1 MAFDVQGAR
10 KAGYSDAEIADHLAR
25 SQRFDAGAARQNGY
39 SDEDIIGH
47 LSNPQPRQPQ
57 RQAQPERKRGVI
69 ENVTGFMAN
78 VNRGLGIG
86 DEIAAVGNAGVNF
99 LRGRT
104 GDLKAN
110 MAAQREYEDDFDRA
124 KPKTA
129 ALARGTG
136 NALTAVVP
144 GGGSA
149 QAFAQAPRTINALRG
164 ATVAG
169 LTGAGYAAADRGTVE
184 ERGRAAAETARNPV
198 VLATGGALGALGP
211 ARRSQPKPVDPN
223 VRLLAEEGVKM
234 TPGQM
239 RGGMAKSMED
249 AATSL
254 PIVGP
259 AIQDARKQGLEG
271 FNRAT
276 LSRALKSI
284 GEDLPPGIATGS
296 DAVKYVGDKL
306 SAAYKDLIPN
316 GRIQPDPK
324 FAARVRK
331 IGPIAETMDA
341 KGQQKLTEILAAR
354 VTEPSKADGGVLGGR
369 RYQQMQQ
376 GLDYEIAG
384 YKKSADPEHQKMA
397 DALGIVKEA
406 LTDLAFRNDPK
417 FAAAKQRLDRGWAE
431 LVRIERAA
439 GSSAA
444 EGGMFTPTQYKASVA
459 ASEQKVGG
467 RNRRMARGEAL
478 NNDLA
483 EAGKSILPSKVP
495 DSGTATR
502 GFVGMLASAPGAVI
516 GGATGGGV
524 GAAAGMAATAAGL
537 GAASR
542 AYSPRAIEAA
552 NASLNRRLGAEAQE
566 AALAELAE
574 LASRQPEVRKLYQ
587 DVLARLPRTGGIVA
601 QDGQSRGRPAR

>member
-1 MAFDVQGAR
+1 MIRVQSADGATHEFPDGTPDAVIDR
-10 KAGYSDAEIADHLAR
+10 AMKAYVGQNTS
-25 SQRFDAGAARQNGY
+25 GA
-39 SDEDIIGH
+39 
-47 LSNPQPRQPQ
+47 PR
-57 RQAQPERKRGVI
+57 QPERKRSI
-69 ENVTGFMAN
+69 TENVTGFMAN
-78 VNRGLGIG
+78 VNRGLGVG
-86 DEIAAVGNAGVNF
+86 DE
-99 LRGRT
+99 
-104 GDLKAN
+104 
-110 MAAQREYEDDFDRA
+110 MAAGADFAINNLTGRRQTWDQAMAKQRGHEDGFDRA
-124 KPKTA
+124 APKSA

-136 NALTAVVP
+136 NALTALVP
-144 GGGSA
+144 AGKTA
-149 QAFAQAPRTINALRG
+149 QTFAQAPRVVNALRG
-164 ATVAG
+164 SVTAG
-169 LTGAGYAAADRGTVE
+169 LTGAGYAAADRGTLD
-184 ERGRAAAETARNPV
+184 ERGRAAATTARDPL

-211 ARRSQPKPVDPN
+211 ARRQQPKPVNPQ
-223 VRLLAEEGVKM
+223 VRLLAEEGVPM

-259 AIQDARKQGLEG
+259 AIQDARRQGLEG

-276 LSRALKSI
+276 LARALKSI
-284 GEDLPPGIATGS
+284 GEDLPPEVTTGTE
-296 DAVKYVGDKL
+296 AVKYVGDKL

-331 IGPIAETMDA
+331 IGPIAETMDP

-384 YKKSADPEHQKMA
+384 YKKSTDPEHQKMA

-417 FAAAKQRLDRGWAE
+417 FAAAKQRLDHGWAE

-439 GSSAA
+439 GGAGA
-444 EGGMFTPTQYKASVA
+444 EGGLFTPAQYKASVG

-467 RNRRMARGEAL
+467 RNRRLARGEAL
-478 NNDLA
+478 NQDLA
-483 EAGKSILPSKVP
+483 EAGKTVLPSKVP

-502 GFVGMLASAPGAVI
+502 NGIGMLASAPGAII
-516 GGATGGGV
+516 GAATGGGL
-524 GAAAGMAATAAGL
+524 GAAAGIGATVGGL
-537 GAASR
+537 SAASR

-552 NASLNRRLGAEAQE
+552 NAALNRRLGAEAQE

-574 LASRQPEVRKLYQ
+574 LAERQPQVRKLYE

-601 QDGQSRGRPAR
+601 QDGQSRGNPAL